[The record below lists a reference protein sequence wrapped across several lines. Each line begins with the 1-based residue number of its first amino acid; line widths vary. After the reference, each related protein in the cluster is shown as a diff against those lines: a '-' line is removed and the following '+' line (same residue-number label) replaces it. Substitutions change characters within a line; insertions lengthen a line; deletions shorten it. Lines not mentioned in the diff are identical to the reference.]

1 MYAPSVP
8 DATVRTAPVAVWV
21 TLMLAPGTLSPLESR
36 TVPLIYAVEA
46 VCAHKD
52 LELNT
57 PKARTDTSLVVAI
70 VKPGLLI

>member
-1 MYAPSVP
+1 
-8 DATVRTAPVAVWV
+8 
-21 TLMLAPGTLSPLESR
+21 MLAPGTLSPLESR